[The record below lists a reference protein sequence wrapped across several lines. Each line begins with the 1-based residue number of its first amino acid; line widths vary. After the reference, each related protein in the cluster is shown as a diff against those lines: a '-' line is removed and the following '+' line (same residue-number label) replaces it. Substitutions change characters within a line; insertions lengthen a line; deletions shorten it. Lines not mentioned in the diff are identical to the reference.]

1 MCDERVALIIN
12 IFYCSN
18 NFYLNF
24 QIQGSK
30 TQAEEGTLIILAAGD
45 RSLFDDC
52 QSCFKA
58 MSKNSFYLGSSQLLR
73 LRMYRT
79 LDVDIYVLFMAR
91 AVVG

>member
-1 MCDERVALIIN
+1 MVC
-12 IFYCSN
+12 IFISN
-18 NFYLNF
+18 LKFLH

-45 RSLFDDC
+45 RTLFDDC

-73 LRMYRT
+73 LRTRRNLSYDT
-79 LDVDIYVLFMAR
+79 SCTSAACVLLPIL
-91 AVVG
+91 VLL

>member
-1 MCDERVALIIN
+1 MFHFL
-12 IFYCSN
+12 
-18 NFYLNF
+18 F

-73 LRMYRT
+73 LQARGT
-79 LDVDIYVLFMAR
+79 LDVDIYVPF
-91 AVVG
+91 